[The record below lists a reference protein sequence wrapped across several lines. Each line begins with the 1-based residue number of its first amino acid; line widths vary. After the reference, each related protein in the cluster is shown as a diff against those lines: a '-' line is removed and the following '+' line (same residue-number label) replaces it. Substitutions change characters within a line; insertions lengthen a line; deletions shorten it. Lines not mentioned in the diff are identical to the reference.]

1 MNVTKSLEGM
11 SYWIVVADESRAVVY
26 SQETRRSPLQEL
38 FSVENDTARQKTA
51 TLISDRGGRSFDHQ
65 GHARHTMTNEKV
77 DPKKHLAIAFAKD
90 LAERIATA
98 KNNGNCRDFALIA
111 PPRFL
116 GVLRN
121 ALAVAGNAVPY
132 LTIDK
137 EAVGRDIAFIE
148 NLATSELTELSH
160 L

>member
-1 MNVTKSLEGM
+1 MNVTKSLEEM
-11 SYWIVVADESRAVVY
+11 SYWVVVADESKAVVY
-26 SQETRRSPLQEL
+26 SQKTRRSPLQEL
-38 FSVENDTARQKTA
+38 FSLENDTARQKTA
-51 TLISDRGGRSFDHQ
+51 TLISDHGGRSFDHQ
-65 GHARHTMTNEKV
+65 GHARHTLTNEKV
-77 DPKKHLAIAFAKD
+77 DPKKHLAIAFAKE

-98 KNNGNCRDFALIA
+98 KKVGSCRDFALIA

-137 EAVGRDIAFIE
+137 EAVGRDTAFIE
-148 NLATSELTELSH
+148 KLVAGELAELS
-160 L
+160 